1 MFISAHVEQAES
13 VSSHD
18 RSALH
23 CGKINQGAHTEMQ
36 SISSLH
42 MARGC
47 GGVWGVFVVVFF
59 RILVDATTF
68 FGPFVLFA
76 N

>member
-23 CGKINQGAHTEMQ
+23 CGKTNQGVHRDAEHFQSAHGPEMWR
-36 SISSLH
+36 SL
-42 MARGC
+42 
-47 GGVWGVFVVVFF
+47 GVFFVVVFF